1 MTAVSI
7 GALVFGSLF
16 AGAFAG
22 MFIRQRLPDK
32 HLTPETE
39 NVVKLGMGVI
49 ATIGA
54 LVISL
59 LLGSAKTSFDVKDS
73 ELKMFAADL
82 ILLDRQL
89 VHLGVDGTEA
99 RGLLRRYTRHQ
110 IAATWPDER
119 TQPMDEKNGTLLL
132 EDVQVRLRALTP
144 RDDAQRSLQSRALQ
158 ISGDLAQTRWLLRE
172 QTGSALPTAFLL
184 ILVFW
189 LTVIFGSFGLFAPW
203 NPIAL
208 ASLMVCSLSVSGAIF
223 LIEEMAHPFGGL
235 VHISSAPMHDAL
247 ALLEE

>member
-1 MTAVSI
+1 
-7 GALVFGSLF
+7 
-16 AGAFAG
+16 

-59 LLGSAKTSFDVKDS
+59 LLGSAKTSFDVKDG

-144 RDDAQRSLQSRALQ
+144 ATMPSARCNPVPCRSA
-158 ISGDLAQTRWLLRE
+158 ATLRKPA
-172 QTGSALPTAFLL
+172 GSC
-184 ILVFW
+184 
-189 LTVIFGSFGLFAPW
+189 G
-203 NPIAL
+203 NRR
-208 ASLMVCSLSVSGAIF
+208 GARS
-223 LIEEMAHPFGGL
+223 PRR
-235 VHISSAPMHDAL
+235 SC
-247 ALLEE
+247 